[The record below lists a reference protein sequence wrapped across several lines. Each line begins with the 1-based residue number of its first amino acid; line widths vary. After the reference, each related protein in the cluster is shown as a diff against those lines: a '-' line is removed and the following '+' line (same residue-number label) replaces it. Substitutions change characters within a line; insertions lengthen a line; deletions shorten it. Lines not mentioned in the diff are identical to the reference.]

1 MSTGKIVKIADLS
14 PNVRE
19 ISFYAK
25 VLELGE
31 IRDITKRDTGEE
43 HKVCDVL
50 IGDDTGVVLF
60 SAWNEHIDEIEEG
73 ETYFFN
79 NVKTILFH
87 NHIRVSLGRMGAIEP
102 SDEEI
107 EEVNKDNNVSD
118 KEYEYQRYRRDYRSQ
133 RGDRRGGYRRTYD
146 RRRY

>member
-1 MSTGKIVKIADLS
+1 MSTGKVIKIADLS
-14 PNVRE
+14 PNIRE
-19 ISFYAK
+19 VSFFAK

-43 HKVCDVL
+43 HRVRDVL

-73 ETYFFN
+73 STYFFN

-87 NHIRVSLGRMGAIEP
+87 NHIRVSLGRMGTIEE

-107 EEVNKDNNVSD
+107 EDINRENNISD
-118 KEYEYQRYRRDYRSQ
+118 REYEYQRYRRDYRTQ
-133 RGDRRGGYRRTYD
+133 RGDRRGGYKRQY
-146 RRRY
+146 RRY